1 MSTAGACSV
10 AEAPAALP
18 ALPARLGVPEPVTE
32 IVRTLEAAGH
42 AAWCVGGAL
51 RDAVLQVPHA
61 DFDVATSATPSEV
74 RKRFRRTVPVGER
87 FGTVGVL
94 DKAGVLHEVTTF
106 RHDVRTDGRHA
117 EVQFGA
123 SLEDDL
129 ARRDFTINALAY
141 HPLTH
146 EWRDPF
152 HGAED
157 LARGVIRAVGQPVD
171 RIREDYLRLLR
182 ALRFAARFDFT
193 IEQSTWA
200 AMRELAPGL
209 VRLSAERVR
218 DEWFKGLETAKTLD
232 LLVRLWHASGAA
244 AVWLPELLPGPVPA
258 SADAAPRDAV
268 LLTAMLTNNP
278 AAVLR
283 RLKASNA
290 EVGRAEALV
299 RVPVAPQPG
308 DERAVR
314 RWLAGAAAA
323 TDDALRAE
331 QLRTGRP
338 AAWLADVERI
348 RERGDAVRRGDL
360 AINGGDLLALGLT
373 GPAVGRVLDRLLD
386 RTLDDPAL
394 NRRDTLLALARELA

>member
-1 MSTAGACSV
+1 MAD
-10 AEAPAALP
+10 APTMLP
-18 ALPARLGVPEPVTE
+18 ALPARLDVPEPVVE
-32 IVRTLEAAGH
+32 IVRKLEEAGH

-51 RDAVLQVPHA
+51 RDAVLRVPHA
-61 DFDVATSATPSEV
+61 DFDVATSAPPDQV
-74 RKRFRRTVPVGER
+74 RKLFRRTVPVGER

-94 DKAGVLHEVTTF
+94 DRGGVLHEVTTF

-117 EVQFGA
+117 EVEFGA
-123 SLEDDL
+123 SLEEDL
-129 ARRDFTINALAY
+129 ARRDFTINALAH

-157 LARGVIRAVGQPVD
+157 LARGIVRAVGEPAD

-182 ALRFAARFDFT
+182 AVRFAARFDFA
-193 IEQSTWA
+193 IEPSTWA

-209 VRLSAERVR
+209 DRLSAERVR
-218 DEWFKGLETAKTLD
+218 DEWFKGLETAKSLD

-244 AVWLPELLPGPVPA
+244 AAWLPELNPGPVPA
-258 SADAAPRDAV
+258 SVDAVPRDAV

-290 EVGRAEALV
+290 EIGRAEALV
-299 RVPVAPQPG
+299 RVPAAPQPG

-314 RWLAGAAAA
+314 RWLAVAAAA

-331 QLRTGRP
+331 ELRTGRR
-338 AAWLADVERI
+338 AAWLGDVERI

-394 NRRDTLLALARELA
+394 NRRETLLALARELA

>member
-1 MSTAGACSV
+1 MAD
-10 AEAPAALP
+10 APTALP
-18 ALPARLGVPEPVTE
+18 ALPARLDVPEPVIE
-32 IVRTLEAAGH
+32 IVRTLEGAGH

-51 RDAVLQVPHA
+51 RDAVLQVPHS
-61 DFDVATSATPSEV
+61 DFDVATSATPDQV
-74 RKRFRRTVPVGER
+74 RKLFRRTVPVGER

-94 DKAGVLHEVTTF
+94 DRGGVLHEVTTF

-117 EVQFGA
+117 EVEFGA
-123 SLEDDL
+123 SLEEDL
-129 ARRDFTINALAY
+129 ARRDFTINALAH

-152 HGAED
+152 HGADD
-157 LARGVIRAVGQPVD
+157 LARGIIRAVGEPVD

-182 ALRFAARFDFT
+182 ALRFAARFDFA
-193 IEQSTWA
+193 IEPSTWMA
-200 AMRELAPGL
+200 VRELAPGL
-209 VRLSAERVR
+209 SRLSAERVR
-218 DEWFKGLETAKTLD
+218 DEWFKGLETARTLD

-244 AVWLPELLPGPVPA
+244 AVWLPELGPGPIPP
-258 SADAAPRDAV
+258 STDPAPRDAV
-268 LLTAMLTNNP
+268 LLTAMLTNDA

-290 EVGRAEALV
+290 EIGRAEALV
-299 RVPVAPQPG
+299 RVPSAPPPG

-323 TDDALRAE
+323 TDDALRVE
-331 QLRTGRP
+331 LLRTGRP
-338 AAWLADVERI
+338 AAWLDAVERI

-360 AINGGDLLALGLT
+360 VINGGDLLALGLT

-386 RTLDDPAL
+386 RALDDPGL
-394 NRRDTLLALARELA
+394 NRRDALLALARELA